1 VGLTVA
7 RTMTLA
13 TPTVTRRPPARDSRR
28 TFRGVIVFL
37 VLVVAAFAVWPVW
50 WQSSSHRAVVATDL
64 TELALAALAAFA
76 ALRRGVRTRRAGWF
90 FLATALI
97 AWLVGE
103 AIWSWNEVVERR
115 VAPISSAADV
125 AFIASMVFA
134 LFGFIGLGFGVGS
147 KTATGRLHRLTE
159 AAVVATSLAFVFWET
174 SLDTLI
180 HDEAVPALDRALLLA
195 YPIGAVAVVTAALV
209 AVLNRRSRALELA
222 ALGAIAFAVADSLY
236 SVHQGEATYQ
246 TGSVADLLWIAGL
259 CLFLLAGL
267 RPAMATTEALPS
279 RRELAGRSLLGYG
292 PTLAALAVGVWRLVQ
307 GSGYDGVRSGLIAA
321 IAFAVL
327 ANQLTSYAENSALQR
342 SLQVRLADLAKS
354 EERFRLVVDDLA
366 EAVVIVDGDAI
377 ITFASRRAGRMLDI
391 APPDLIGQHASKLVH
406 PDDET
411 KTLNAFAN
419 VLRHEQALGTL
430 TVRMRRSDG
439 SLMWLECDA
448 VNLLDDPAVAGVVI
462 SVRDVTGRLESE
474 AALAEARERFRAAF
488 EYAPIGMALA
498 SLDGT
503 MLEVN
508 GSFARMLGYRPDQL
522 EGHTAS
528 DFTHPEDWSLG
539 SRDYTGLERDA
550 AGAYRLEKRYLRAD
564 GRIMWASVSFSF
576 VDQADGS
583 QLVIGQVEDVTQ
595 RKAIAERLEYS
606 ARHDELT
613 GLCNRSQFMDRLDRA
628 LLRIGD
634 DGGRVAV
641 MLLDLDRFK
650 VVNDSLGHA
659 AGDELLRVIAHRLQR
674 GVRPIDT
681 VARFGGDEFTVLMVD
696 VPTDTEILA
705 QADRLRR
712 LVADA
717 VPLADGD
724 TYVSV
729 SIGIA
734 LAERDGISGESIV
747 QDADAAMYRAKE
759 RGRNRVERFDVTAR
773 ASVVRRLRT
782 GNDLHRALQRGEFRV
797 EYQPVVSLAAGRVVG
812 FEALA
817 RWEHPDRG
825 MVSPSDF
832 IDLAEETGLIV
843 PIGSTIM
850 RQAFDHVATWRRRSC
865 PPAAAHVQV
874 SVNLSARQLGT
885 LGLVNSVA
893 AAIADTGIDPDCVW
907 LEITESALMTDAK
920 TALVAL
926 RALRGIGVH
935 LTVDDFGTGYSSLTY
950 LQRFPVEGLKIDRS
964 FVDGLGIESND
975 TTIVDTLIRLGHSL
989 GLSVVAEGLETPLQL
1004 QHLRRL
1010 GCDNAQGFLFGR
1022 PMPAAVLD
1030 EDLEHW
1036 LDPQLASLP
1045 S

>member
-1 VGLTVA
+1 
-7 RTMTLA
+7 MTLA
-13 TPTVTRRPPARDSRR
+13 TPTLAPRPARRDRR
-28 TFRGVIVFL
+28 GTFRGVVVFV
-37 VLVVAAFAVWPVW
+37 VLVVAGFAVWPVALG
-50 WQSSSHRAVVATDL
+50 SSDRPAIVATDL
-64 TELALAALAAFA
+64 TELVLAALAALAT
-76 ALRRGVRTRRAGWF
+76 LRRAVRTRHTGWY
-90 FLATALI
+90 FLSAALA
-97 AWLVGE
+97 AWMVGQ
-103 AIWSWNEVVERR
+103 AVWSWREVVDRR
-115 VAPISSAADV
+115 LAPISSAADV
-125 AFIASMVFA
+125 AFVAAMVLA
-134 LFGFIGLGFGVGS
+134 LVGFLFLGFGAGEKVG
-147 KTATGRLHRLTE
+147 TGWLHRLTE
-159 AAVVATSLAFVFWET
+159 AAVIATSLAFVFWET
-174 SLDTLI
+174 SLDTLVN
-180 HDEAVPALDRALLLA
+180 HDALPTVDRALLLA

-209 AVLNRRSRALELA
+209 AVLNRRGRALELA

-236 SVHQGEATYQ
+236 SVHQDQATFQ
-246 TGSVADLLWIAGL
+246 TGSLADLLWIVGL
-259 CLFLLAGL
+259 CLFLLASV
-267 RPAMATTEALPS
+267 RPANADGTTS

-292 PTLAALAVGVWRLVQ
+292 PTLAALAVGVGRLVQ
-307 GSGYDGVRSGLIAA
+307 GSSYDGMRSGLIAA

-366 EAVVIVDGDAI
+366 EAVVIVDGDAV
-377 ITFASRRAGRMLDI
+377 ITFASRRAGRMLDT
-391 APPDLIGQHASKLVH
+391 APEDLIGQHAAKLVH
-406 PDDET
+406 PDDEV
-411 KTLNAFAN
+411 KALNAFAN
-419 VLRHEQALGTL
+419 ILRYDQSPGTL

-439 SLMWLECDA
+439 ALMWLECDA
-448 VNLLDDPAVAGVVI
+448 VNLLNDPAVAGVVI

-488 EYAPIGMALA
+488 EFAPIGMSLA
-498 SLDGT
+498 ALDGT
-503 MLEVN
+503 LLEVN

-528 DFTHPEDWSLG
+528 EFTHPEDWALG
-539 SRDYTGLERDA
+539 ARDYSALERDA

-576 VDQADGS
+576 VEQADGS

-628 LLRIGD
+628 LVRIGD

-674 GVRPIDT
+674 GVRPVDT

-696 VPTDTEILA
+696 APTDAEILA
-705 QADRLRR
+705 QADRMRR

-717 VPLADGD
+717 VPLPDGD

-734 LAERDGISGESIV
+734 IAERDGVSGESIV

-782 GNDLHRALQRGEFRV
+782 GNDLHRALQRSEFRV
-797 EYQPVVSLAAGRVVG
+797 EYQPVVSLKAGRLVG

-825 MVSPSDF
+825 MINPSDF

-850 RQAFDHVATWRRRSC
+850 RQAFERVASWRRRPSLEG
-865 PPAAAHVQV
+865 AATLQV

-885 LGLVNSVA
+885 SGLVNAVA
-893 AAIADTGIDPDCVW
+893 AAIRDTGIEPDCVW

-964 FVDGLGIESND
+964 FVDGLGVEPND

-1004 QHLRRL
+1004 QYLRRL
-1010 GCDNAQGFLFGR
+1010 GCDNAQGFLFGK
-1022 PMPAAVLD
+1022 PMPADVLD
-1030 EDLEHW
+1030 ENLGHW
-1036 LDPQLASLP
+1036 LDAQLP
-1045 S
+1045 SLA